1 MRYSVHLSHSRDTA
15 VKAVVKKKAP
25 PSCEG
30 LARDPFLEQGRTGP
44 MLERNGQRFFECHS

>member
-44 MLERNGQRFFECHS
+44 MLERNGQRFFDCHS